1 LPGLGLLGAGN
12 FQTSHSIYWKLSGA
26 SHFRSANRCHC
37 SRGKRDISLTPRG
50 WSRTRSQKSFY
61 GLHQQHTQWIP
72 VRHSSIVAS
81 RHWPLLLP
89 VLCSH
94 SADSRQ
100 LYHGPI
106 GLDYWFPEIFGC
118 YSVPNLCASR
128 VTLVASTGTPHRSA
142 LARPLSSMD
151 SLPGAVEVL
160 RG

>member
-1 LPGLGLLGAGN
+1 MPGLGLLGAGN

-72 VRHSSIVAS
+72 VRHNSLPSQASPPSS
-81 RHWPLLLP
+81 PF
-89 VLCSH
+89 SH
-94 SADSRQ
+94 SADSPQ
-100 LYHGPI
+100 LYQGPI
-106 GLDYWFPEIFGC
+106 GLDYWFLEIFGC
-118 YSVPNLCASR
+118 YSVPNLCAPR

-142 LARPLSSMD
+142 LAPPLSSMD